1 MKFLRRFNS
10 SDRDAAIVLALVIIV
25 SIVLFPHL
33 SEQDKGN
40 MSFNSSPNSKLTS
53 SPPNSKLST
62 LNSQLSTVNCQSST
76 VNCQLFKFDPNTAT
90 ESQLLSLGLSQ
101 REVRNILKYRARG
114 GRYRVKEDF
123 ARVYG
128 LTLEKYR
135 QLEPYIAIKPQIMA
149 ADVIKREKNNPPPSS
164 LHLHPSS
171 LSPQPSSL
179 SLPPSSLSLHPSS
192 LSPQPSSLSPQP
204 SSLNP
209 HPSAVGLRASRK
221 LRYGETVDI
230 NSADTAMLKRIPGI
244 GDYYA
249 MRIVELRKRKQVF
262 SSPEELLAIR
272 NFPETALTYMTASQ
286 DFPAIYINCWSQK
299 QLASHPLL
307 NYTQARDIIS
317 LRRLSGSITSATD
330 LAALPSFSPALI
342 EKITPLLRF

>member
-53 SPPNSKLST
+53 SSPNSKLST

-101 REVRNILKYRARG
+101 REVRNILKYRAHG

-149 ADVIKREKNNPPPSS
+149 ADVIKREKNSP
-164 LHLHPSS
+164 HPSS
-171 LSPQPSSL
+171 LSP
-179 SLPPSSLSLHPSS
+179 HPSS
-192 LSPQPSSLSPQP
+192 LSPHP

-317 LRRLSGSITSATD
+317 LRRLSGPITSATD

>member
-164 LHLHPSS
+164 LSPHPSS
-171 LSPQPSSL
+171 LSP
-179 SLPPSSLSLHPSS
+179 PPSSLSP
-192 LSPQPSSLSPQP
+192 PP

-209 HPSAVGLRASRK
+209 QPSAVGLRASRK

-317 LRRLSGSITSATD
+317 LRRLSGPITSATD

>member
-25 SIVLFPHL
+25 SLVLFPHL

-53 SPPNSKLST
+53 SSPNSKLST

-101 REVRNILKYRARG
+101 REVRNILKYRAHG

-149 ADVIKREKNNPPPSS
+149 ADVIKREKNSP
-164 LHLHPSS
+164 HPSS
-171 LSPQPSSL
+171 LN
-179 SLPPSSLSLHPSS
+179 
-192 LSPQPSSLSPQP
+192 PQP

-209 HPSAVGLRASRK
+209 QPSAVGLRASRK

-317 LRRLSGSITSATD
+317 LRRLSGPITSATD

>member
-101 REVRNILKYRARG
+101 REVRNIRKYRARG

-149 ADVIKREKNNPPPSS
+149 ADVIKREKN
-164 LHLHPSS
+164 
-171 LSPQPSSL
+171 
-179 SLPPSSLSLHPSS
+179 
-192 LSPQPSSLSPQP
+192 SPQPSSLSPPP

-209 HPSAVGLRASRK
+209 HPSAVGLRASAVGLRASRK

-317 LRRLSGSITSATD
+317 LRRLSGPITSATD

>member
-33 SEQDKGN
+33 SEQNKDIPR
-40 MSFNSSPNSKLTS
+40 SSKSS
-53 SPPNSKLST
+53 SPPNWEGPGEGP
-62 LNSQLSTVNCQSST
+62 NSQLSTVNCQSST

-149 ADVIKREKNNPPPSS
+149 ADVIKREKNNP
-164 LHLHPSS
+164 HPSS
-171 LSPQPSSL
+171 LSP
-179 SLPPSSLSLHPSS
+179 HPSS
-192 LSPQPSSLSPQP
+192 LSPHPTSLSPQ
-204 SSLNP
+204 
-209 HPSAVGLRASRK
+209 PSAVGLRASRK

-317 LRRLSGSITSATD
+317 LRRLSGPITSATD

>member
-114 GRYRVKEDF
+114 GRYRIKEDF

-149 ADVIKREKNNPPPSS
+149 ADVIKREKNSPHPSS
-164 LHLHPSS
+164 LSPHPSSLSPPPSS
-171 LSPQPSSL
+171 LSPQPSAVGL
-179 SLPPSSLSLHPSS
+179 RA
-192 LSPQPSSLSPQP
+192 
-204 SSLNP
+204 
-209 HPSAVGLRASRK
+209 SAVGLRASRK

-317 LRRLSGSITSATD
+317 LRRLSGPITSATD

>member
-62 LNSQLSTVNCQSST
+62 LNYQLSTVNSQLST

-101 REVRNILKYRARG
+101 REVSNILKYRARG

-164 LHLHPSS
+164 LSPHPSS
-171 LSPQPSSL
+171 LSPQ
-179 SLPPSSLSLHPSS
+179 
-192 LSPQPSSLSPQP
+192 
-204 SSLNP
+204 
-209 HPSAVGLRASRK
+209 PSAVGLRASRK

-317 LRRLSGSITSATD
+317 LRRLSGPITSATD

>member
-149 ADVIKREKNNPPPSS
+149 ADVIKREKNNP
-164 LHLHPSS
+164 HPSS
-171 LSPQPSSL
+171 LSP
-179 SLPPSSLSLHPSS
+179 HPSS
-192 LSPQPSSLSPQP
+192 LSPHPSSLS
-204 SSLNP
+204 P

-317 LRRLSGSITSATD
+317 LRRLSGPITSATD

>member
-53 SPPNSKLST
+53 SSPNSKLST

-101 REVRNILKYRARG
+101 REVRNILKYRAHG

-149 ADVIKREKNNPPPSS
+149 ADVIKREKNSP
-164 LHLHPSS
+164 HPSS
-171 LSPQPSSL
+171 LSP
-179 SLPPSSLSLHPSS
+179 H
-192 LSPQPSSLSPQP
+192 P

-209 HPSAVGLRASRK
+209 QPSAVGLRASRK

-317 LRRLSGSITSATD
+317 LRRLSGPITSATD

>member
-164 LHLHPSS
+164 L
-171 LSPQPSSL
+171 
-179 SLPPSSLSLHPSS
+179 SLHPSS
-192 LSPQPSSLSPQP
+192 LSPHP

-209 HPSAVGLRASRK
+209 QPSAVGLRASRK

-317 LRRLSGSITSATD
+317 LRRLSGPITSATD

>member
-101 REVRNILKYRARG
+101 REVHNILKYRARG

-149 ADVIKREKNNPPPSS
+149 ADVKNKGKFKGCI
-164 LHLHPSS
+164 
-171 LSPQPSSL
+171 LSY
-179 SLPPSSLSLHPSS
+179 
-192 LSPQPSSLSPQP
+192 
-204 SSLNP
+204 
-209 HPSAVGLRASRK
+209 R
-221 LRYGETVDI
+221 D
-230 NSADTAMLKRIPGI
+230 ADSI
-244 GDYYA
+244 
-249 MRIVELRKRKQVF
+249 
-262 SSPEELLAIR
+262 
-272 NFPETALTYMTASQ
+272 
-286 DFPAIYINCWSQK
+286 
-299 QLASHPLL
+299 H
-307 NYTQARDIIS
+307 
-317 LRRLSGSITSATD
+317 LSGCMRNTKVNV
-330 LAALPSFSPALI
+330 L
-342 EKITPLLRF
+342 

>member
-90 ESQLLSLGLSQ
+90 ESQLLSLGISQ
-101 REVRNILKYRARG
+101 QEVRNILKYRARG

-164 LHLHPSS
+164 LNPH
-171 LSPQPSSL
+171 
-179 SLPPSSLSLHPSS
+179 
-192 LSPQPSSLSPQP
+192 P

-286 DFPAIYINCWSQK
+286 DLPAIYINCWSQK

-317 LRRLSGSITSATD
+317 LRRLSGPITSATD

>member
-33 SEQDKGN
+33 SEQDMGVP
-40 MSFNSSPNSKLTS
+40 SSRFQIQRVQGDN
-53 SPPNSKLST
+53 
-62 LNSQLSTVNCQSST
+62 NCQSST

-90 ESQLLSLGLSQ
+90 ESQLLSFGLSQ

-135 QLEPYIAIKPQIMA
+135 QLEPYITINPQIMA
-149 ADVIKREKNNPPPSS
+149 ADVIKREKNTPHTSS
-164 LHLHPSS
+164 ITPHASS
-171 LSPQPSSL
+171 IGPQPSSFG
-179 SLPPSSLSLHPSS
+179 P
-192 LSPQPSSLSPQP
+192 
-204 SSLNP
+204 
-209 HPSAVGLRASRK
+209 RASRK

-272 NFPETALTYMTASQ
+272 NFPETALTYMTTSTPSGPGNPSGPSTPLRTEGPSTPSGPSTSSTSSGSSRAS
-286 DFPAIYINCWSQK
+286 FPLIYINVQSRK
-299 QLASHPLL
+299 ELASHPLL
-307 NYTQARDIIS
+307 NYLQARDIIS
-317 LRRLSGSITSATD
+317 LRRLSGRITSAKD
-330 LAALPSFSPALI
+330 LAALPSFTPALI

>member
-62 LNSQLSTVNCQSST
+62 LNSQLSTLNSQLST

-101 REVRNILKYRARG
+101 REVSNILKYRARG

-149 ADVIKREKNNPPPSS
+149 ADVIKREKNSP
-164 LHLHPSS
+164 HPSS
-171 LSPQPSSL
+171 LSP
-179 SLPPSSLSLHPSS
+179 HPSS
-192 LSPQPSSLSPQP
+192 LSPHP

-209 HPSAVGLRASRK
+209 QPSAVGLRASAVGLRASRK

-317 LRRLSGSITSATD
+317 LRRLSGPITSATD

>member
-25 SIVLFPHL
+25 SLVLFPHL

-53 SPPNSKLST
+53 SSPNSKLST

-101 REVRNILKYRARG
+101 REVRNILKYRAHG

-128 LTLEKYR
+128 LTLEKFR

-149 ADVIKREKNNPPPSS
+149 ADVIKREKN
-164 LHLHPSS
+164 
-171 LSPQPSSL
+171 SP
-179 SLPPSSLSLHPSS
+179 H
-192 LSPQPSSLSPQP
+192 P

-209 HPSAVGLRASRK
+209 HPSSLNPQPSAVGLRASRK

-317 LRRLSGSITSATD
+317 LRRLSGPITSATD

>member
-1 MKFLRRFNS
+1 MKFLRRFSS
-10 SDRDAAIVLALVIIV
+10 SDRDAVVVLVLVIVV
-25 SIVLFPHL
+25 SIVLFPLL
-33 SEQDKGN
+33 SEQNYGGTRSLK
-40 MSFNSSPNSKLTS
+40 NSRAQEFKKSEGTKDSI
-53 SPPNSKLST
+53 
-62 LNSQLSTVNCQSST
+62 LNVQFSINLRP
-76 VNCQLFKFDPNTAT
+76 FDPNTAT

-149 ADVIKREKNNPPPSS
+149 ADVIKREKN
-164 LHLHPSS
+164 
-171 LSPQPSSL
+171 SP
-179 SLPPSSLSLHPSS
+179 H
-192 LSPQPSSLSPQP
+192 P

-209 HPSAVGLRASRK
+209 QPSAVGLRASAVGLRASRK

-317 LRRLSGSITSATD
+317 LRRLSGPITSATD

>member
-149 ADVIKREKNNPPPSS
+149 ADVIKREKNNP
-164 LHLHPSS
+164 HPSS
-171 LSPQPSSL
+171 LSP
-179 SLPPSSLSLHPSS
+179 HPSS
-192 LSPQPSSLSPQP
+192 LSPHP

-209 HPSAVGLRASRK
+209 QPSAVGLRASRK

-317 LRRLSGSITSATD
+317 LRRLSGPITSATD

>member
-149 ADVIKREKNNPPPSS
+149 ADVIKREKNSPHPSS
-164 LHLHPSS
+164 LSPHPSS
-171 LSPQPSSL
+171 LSPQ
-179 SLPPSSLSLHPSS
+179 
-192 LSPQPSSLSPQP
+192 
-204 SSLNP
+204 
-209 HPSAVGLRASRK
+209 PSAVGLRASRK

-317 LRRLSGSITSATD
+317 LRRLSGPITSATD

>member
-149 ADVIKREKNNPPPSS
+149 ADVIKREKNSP
-164 LHLHPSS
+164 HPSS
-171 LSPQPSSL
+171 LSP
-179 SLPPSSLSLHPSS
+179 H
-192 LSPQPSSLSPQP
+192 P

-209 HPSAVGLRASRK
+209 QPSAVGLRASAVGLRASRK

-317 LRRLSGSITSATD
+317 LRRLSGPITSATD

>member
-76 VNCQLFKFDPNTAT
+76 VNCQVFKFDPNTAT

-149 ADVIKREKNNPPPSS
+149 ADVIKREKNSP
-164 LHLHPSS
+164 HPSS
-171 LSPQPSSL
+171 LSP
-179 SLPPSSLSLHPSS
+179 H
-192 LSPQPSSLSPQP
+192 P

-209 HPSAVGLRASRK
+209 QPSAVGLRASAVGLRASRK

-317 LRRLSGSITSATD
+317 LRRLSGPITSATD

>member
-40 MSFNSSPNSKLTS
+40 MSFNSSPNSTV
-53 SPPNSKLST
+53 
-62 LNSQLSTVNCQSST
+62 NSQLSTVNSKLSP
-76 VNCQLFKFDPNTAT
+76 FDPNTAT

-101 REVRNILKYRARG
+101 RQVRNVLKYRSRG

-123 ARVYG
+123 ARLYG

-135 QLEPYIAIKPQIMA
+135 QLEPYIAIKPQVMA
-149 ADVIKREKNNPPPSS
+149 ADVIKPRVYSNPKPSS
-164 LHLHPSS
+164 FIHHPSS
-171 LSPQPSSL
+171 IGPHTSAISPQALAEGP
-179 SLPPSSLSLHPSS
+179 
-192 LSPQPSSLSPQP
+192 
-204 SSLNP
+204 
-209 HPSAVGLRASRK
+209 RASKK

-230 NSADTAMLKRIPGI
+230 NTADTAMLKRIPGI

-262 SSPEELLAIR
+262 TSPEELLTIR
-272 NFPETALTYMTASQ
+272 DFPETALTYMTASQ
-286 DFPAIYINCWSQK
+286 DFPIIYINLQSQK

-307 NYTQARDIIS
+307 NYLQARDIIS
-317 LRRLSGSITSATD
+317 LRRLSGPITSPSD
-330 LAALPSFSPALI
+330 LTALPSFTPALI

>member
-149 ADVIKREKNNPPPSS
+149 ADVIKREKN
-164 LHLHPSS
+164 
-171 LSPQPSSL
+171 
-179 SLPPSSLSLHPSS
+179 
-192 LSPQPSSLSPQP
+192 SPQPSSLSPPP

-209 HPSAVGLRASRK
+209 HPSSLNPQPSSLNPQPSAVGLRASAVGLRASRK

-317 LRRLSGSITSATD
+317 LRRLSGPITSATD

>member
-62 LNSQLSTVNCQSST
+62 LNSQLST

-149 ADVIKREKNNPPPSS
+149 ADVIKREKNNP
-164 LHLHPSS
+164 HPSS
-171 LSPQPSSL
+171 LSP
-179 SLPPSSLSLHPSS
+179 H
-192 LSPQPSSLSPQP
+192 P

-209 HPSAVGLRASRK
+209 QPSAVGFRASRK

-317 LRRLSGSITSATD
+317 LRRLSGPITSATD

>member
-40 MSFNSSPNSKLTS
+40 MSFNSSSNSKLTS
-53 SPPNSKLST
+53 SPPNSKRST

-164 LHLHPSS
+164 LSPHPSS
-171 LSPQPSSL
+171 LSP
-179 SLPPSSLSLHPSS
+179 PPSSLSP
-192 LSPQPSSLSPQP
+192 PP

-209 HPSAVGLRASRK
+209 QPSAVGLRASAVDLRASRK

-317 LRRLSGSITSATD
+317 LRRLSGPITSATD

>member
-1 MKFLRRFNS
+1 
-10 SDRDAAIVLALVIIV
+10 
-25 SIVLFPHL
+25 
-33 SEQDKGN
+33 
-40 MSFNSSPNSKLTS
+40 
-53 SPPNSKLST
+53 
-62 LNSQLSTVNCQSST
+62 
-76 VNCQLFKFDPNTAT
+76 
-90 ESQLLSLGLSQ
+90 LGLSQ

-149 ADVIKREKNNPPPSS
+149 ADVIKREKNSP
-164 LHLHPSS
+164 HPSS
-171 LSPQPSSL
+171 LSP
-179 SLPPSSLSLHPSS
+179 HPSS
-192 LSPQPSSLSPQP
+192 LSPHP

-209 HPSAVGLRASRK
+209 QPSAVGLRASRK

-317 LRRLSGSITSATD
+317 LRRLSGPITSATD

>member
-149 ADVIKREKNNPPPSS
+149 ADVIKREKNNPHPSS
-164 LHLHPSS
+164 LNPHPSS
-171 LSPQPSSL
+171 LSPQ
-179 SLPPSSLSLHPSS
+179 
-192 LSPQPSSLSPQP
+192 
-204 SSLNP
+204 
-209 HPSAVGLRASRK
+209 PSAVGLRASRK

-317 LRRLSGSITSATD
+317 LRRLSGPITSATD

>member
-33 SEQDKGN
+33 SEQDKGVP
-40 MSFNSSPNSKLTS
+40 SSRFQVQRVQGDN
-53 SPPNSKLST
+53 
-62 LNSQLSTVNCQSST
+62 NCQSST

-164 LHLHPSS
+164 LSPPPSS
-171 LSPQPSSL
+171 LSP
-179 SLPPSSLSLHPSS
+179 H
-192 LSPQPSSLSPQP
+192 P

-209 HPSAVGLRASRK
+209 QPSAVGLRASRK

-299 QLASHPLL
+299 KLASHPLL

-317 LRRLSGSITSATD
+317 LRRLSGPITSATD

>member
-1 MKFLRRFNS
+1 
-10 SDRDAAIVLALVIIV
+10 
-25 SIVLFPHL
+25 
-33 SEQDKGN
+33 
-40 MSFNSSPNSKLTS
+40 
-53 SPPNSKLST
+53 
-62 LNSQLSTVNCQSST
+62 
-76 VNCQLFKFDPNTAT
+76 
-90 ESQLLSLGLSQ
+90 LGLSQ

-149 ADVIKREKNNPPPSS
+149 ADVIKREKNNPHPSS
-164 LHLHPSS
+164 LNPHPSS
-171 LSPQPSSL
+171 LS
-179 SLPPSSLSLHPSS
+179 
-192 LSPQPSSLSPQP
+192 
-204 SSLNP
+204 P

-317 LRRLSGSITSATD
+317 LRRLSGPITSATD
-330 LAALPSFSPALI
+330 LATLPSFSPALI

>member
-149 ADVIKREKNNPPPSS
+149 ADVIKREKNSP
-164 LHLHPSS
+164 HPSS
-171 LSPQPSSL
+171 LSP
-179 SLPPSSLSLHPSS
+179 H
-192 LSPQPSSLSPQP
+192 P

-209 HPSAVGLRASRK
+209 HPSSLNPQPSAVGLRASRK

-317 LRRLSGSITSATD
+317 LRRLSGPITSATD

>member
-10 SDRDAAIVLALVIIV
+10 RDRDAAIVLALVIIV

-53 SPPNSKLST
+53 SSPNSKLST

-149 ADVIKREKNNPPPSS
+149 ADVIKREKN
-164 LHLHPSS
+164 
-171 LSPQPSSL
+171 SP
-179 SLPPSSLSLHPSS
+179 H
-192 LSPQPSSLSPQP
+192 P

-209 HPSAVGLRASRK
+209 HPSSLNPQPSAVGLRASRK

-317 LRRLSGSITSATD
+317 LRRLSGPITSATD

>member
-33 SEQDKGN
+33 SEQDKGVP
-40 MSFNSSPNSKLTS
+40 SSRFQVQRVQGDN
-53 SPPNSKLST
+53 
-62 LNSQLSTVNCQSST
+62 NCQSST
-76 VNCQLFKFDPNTAT
+76 VNCQSFKFDPNTAT

-149 ADVIKREKNNPPPSS
+149 ADVIKREKNSP
-164 LHLHPSS
+164 HPSS
-171 LSPQPSSL
+171 LNPQPSSL
-179 SLPPSSLSLHPSS
+179 S
-192 LSPQPSSLSPQP
+192 
-204 SSLNP
+204 P

-317 LRRLSGSITSATD
+317 LRRLSGPITSATD

>member
-33 SEQDKGN
+33 SEQDKGVP
-40 MSFNSSPNSKLTS
+40 SSRFQVQRVQGDN
-53 SPPNSKLST
+53 
-62 LNSQLSTVNCQSST
+62 NCQSST

-164 LHLHPSS
+164 L
-171 LSPQPSSL
+171 SP
-179 SLPPSSLSLHPSS
+179 H
-192 LSPQPSSLSPQP
+192 P

-209 HPSAVGLRASRK
+209 QPSAVGLRASRK

-299 QLASHPLL
+299 KLASHPLL

-317 LRRLSGSITSATD
+317 LRRLSGPITSATD

>member
-33 SEQDKGN
+33 SEQDKGVP
-40 MSFNSSPNSKLTS
+40 SSRFQVQRVQGDN
-53 SPPNSKLST
+53 
-62 LNSQLSTVNCQSST
+62 NCQSST

-164 LHLHPSS
+164 LSPHPSS
-171 LSPQPSSL
+171 LSP
-179 SLPPSSLSLHPSS
+179 H
-192 LSPQPSSLSPQP
+192 P

-209 HPSAVGLRASRK
+209 QPSAVGLRASRK

-299 QLASHPLL
+299 KLASHPLL

-317 LRRLSGSITSATD
+317 LRRLSGPITSATD

>member
-149 ADVIKREKNNPPPSS
+149 ADVIKREKNSP
-164 LHLHPSS
+164 HPSS
-171 LSPQPSSL
+171 LSP
-179 SLPPSSLSLHPSS
+179 H
-192 LSPQPSSLSPQP
+192 P

-209 HPSAVGLRASRK
+209 QPSAVGLRASRK

-272 NFPETALTYMTASQ
+272 NFPETALTYMTSSQ

-317 LRRLSGSITSATD
+317 LRRLSGPITSATD

>member
-53 SPPNSKLST
+53 SSPNSKLST

-149 ADVIKREKNNPPPSS
+149 ADVIKREKNNP
-164 LHLHPSS
+164 HPSS
-171 LSPQPSSL
+171 LSP
-179 SLPPSSLSLHPSS
+179 HPSS
-192 LSPQPSSLSPQP
+192 LSPHP

-209 HPSAVGLRASRK
+209 QPSAVGLRASRK

-286 DFPAIYINCWSQK
+286 DFPAI
-299 QLASHPLL
+299 
-307 NYTQARDIIS
+307 
-317 LRRLSGSITSATD
+317 
-330 LAALPSFSPALI
+330 
-342 EKITPLLRF
+342 